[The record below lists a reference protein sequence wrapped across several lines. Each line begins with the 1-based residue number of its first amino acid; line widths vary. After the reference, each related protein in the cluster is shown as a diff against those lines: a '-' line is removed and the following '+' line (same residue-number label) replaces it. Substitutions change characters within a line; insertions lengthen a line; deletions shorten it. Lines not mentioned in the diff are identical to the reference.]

1 MTVDRS
7 YRCDLCHDMHQPDDG
22 KLIGI
27 YWNPGNALVIKPV
40 REVEHHLCRRC
51 VDSVASIRSTTAY
64 STAT

>member
-1 MTVDRS
+1 
-7 YRCDLCHDMHQPDDG
+7 MHKPDDG
-22 KLIGI
+22 KLVGI